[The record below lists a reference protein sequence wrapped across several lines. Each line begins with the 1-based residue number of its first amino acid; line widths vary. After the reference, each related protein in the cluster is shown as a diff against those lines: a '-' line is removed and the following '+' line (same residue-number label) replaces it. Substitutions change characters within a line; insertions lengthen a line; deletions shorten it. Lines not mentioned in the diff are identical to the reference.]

1 MQVWLAAVKLESE
14 NEEYER
20 ARLLLS
26 KARERAGTARVWMKS
41 AKLERALGFR
51 DKEKELLT
59 DALRR
64 YYPMIIANIA

>member
-1 MQVWLAAVKLESE
+1 MKLESE

-64 YYPMIIANIA
+64 